1 MGEGTV
7 RLAVQEGD
15 VSSGTFLAGQIASMI
30 DKEQKAGDI
39 VREVCME
46 AEKCLKGGT
55 EWVK

>member
-46 AEKCLKGGT
+46 AEICLKGGP